1 VQDRVGSHDIFDEY
15 PEPDRCA
22 VVSGT
27 PHEATI
33 AELFLLCD
41 EFLRHASP
49 AVYTELAQFLT
60 EHGYHPVAGLGAFID
75 SLGFTT
81 LDWAR
86 SAGR

>member
-1 VQDRVGSHDIFDEY
+1 MLSHDIFDDH
-15 PEPDRCA
+15 PEPDRGA

-33 AELFLLCD
+33 AELLLLCD
-41 EFLRHASP
+41 EFFRYASP
-49 AVYTELAQFLT
+49 TVHTELARFLT
-60 EHGYHPVAGLGAFID
+60 ERGYHPVAGLGAFID